1 MSGDLR
7 PERFARRRRI
17 AVVGG
22 GAAGITAAHVL
33 QHAHDVTLFEA
44 APRLGGHAH
53 TVEVEKGVSVD
64 TAFLIYNDRHY
75 PNFVALLDQLG
86 VRDQT
91 EPAEMSAAFID
102 HDKRLHYA
110 LLRGLGGL
118 FADRKNAIRP
128 AFYRLFAEV
137 ALFRRRASRDLRRD
151 AIDDG
156 VTLGRYLAPYSPLL
170 RDNFVVPLASAIW
183 SLEGDHVLAYPARA
197 ILRFF
202 HNHQLLEGRSG
213 DAWRTF
219 RGGSET
225 YVRAFQA
232 KFRGALCLGAP
243 ISKVLRQ
250 EDSSEGGVIIHAGSE
265 ARSFDEVVFATHA
278 DTALRLLGD
287 PSSRE
292 RELLG
297 PWRYQDNRIT
307 LHTDE
312 SWVHVDPRLHASW
325 NIVMRGGVSRVTYF
339 LNRVQS
345 LATDRRYFLTV
356 GEAPIRAS
364 SVIERFDY
372 RHPVF
377 DVSSVATQGALKT
390 QFARRFTHFCGSYS
404 GYGFHEDAVSAALHV
419 ANRFGLSLD
428 SSRAASGR

>member
-1 MSGDLR
+1 M
-7 PERFARRRRI
+7 
-17 AVVGG
+17 
-22 GAAGITAAHVL
+22 TAAHVL

-86 VRDQT
+86 VRDRT

-102 HDKRLHYA
+102 YDKRLHYA
-110 LLRGLGGL
+110 LLRGVGGL
-118 FADRKNAIRP
+118 FADRMNAIRP

-137 ALFRRRASRDLRRD
+137 ALFRRRASSDLRRQV
-151 AIDDG
+151 IDEG

-202 HNHQLLEGRSG
+202 HNHQLLEGHSG

-219 RGGSET
+219 RGGSAT

-232 KFRGALCLGAP
+232 KFRGTLCLSAP
-243 ISKVLRQ
+243 ISSVRRQ
-250 EDSSEGGVIIHAGSE
+250 EDSEQGGVTIHSGSE

-278 DTALRLLGD
+278 DAVFHRLAVIEDQIEATLRGLDHYGAGPQLGLVVDHLPGDRAAALRFGADCAGVFPRIGVRVEDARRGGGCHQGETEKCRQCGRYGDPGHVHLFKLRLLKTSA
-287 PSSRE
+287 PR
-292 RELLG
+292 RHG
-297 PWRYQDNRIT
+297 P
-307 LHTDE
+307 
-312 SWVHVDPRLHASW
+312 
-325 NIVMRGGVSRVTYF
+325 IVR
-339 LNRVQS
+339 
-345 LATDRRYFLTV
+345 
-356 GEAPIRAS
+356 
-364 SVIERFDY
+364 
-372 RHPVF
+372 
-377 DVSSVATQGALKT
+377 
-390 QFARRFTHFCGSYS
+390 
-404 GYGFHEDAVSAALHV
+404 
-419 ANRFGLSLD
+419 
-428 SSRAASGR
+428 